1 MTLHAKPTSPP
12 SSAPGTSLA
21 YITVGSI
28 LAIWSAV
35 WYIAFRPETRWGFAI
50 CLGLFLTGVAFLV
63 IGFGVGRIGREAR
76 HAELPPADD
85 TARVVATAPPPQAVP
100 NGQGTTPTGNTVI
113 QA

>member
-21 YITVGSI
+21 YITVGAI
-28 LAIWSAV
+28 LSIWSAV
-35 WYIAFRPETRWGFAI
+35 WYYAFRPETRWGSAV
-50 CLGLFLTGVAFLV
+50 CMGLFLTGVAFLV

-76 HAELPPADD
+76 HAELPPAEA
-85 TARVVATAPPPQAVP
+85 TPKVVPAQPAAP
-100 NGQGTTPTGNTVI
+100 NGQGTAPTGNTVI